1 MSSRCWGASPAW
13 EVPSAPKEI
22 RLLYL
27 LDANV
32 LIRAHHDYYPLD
44 RLPGFWEWLCGQAE
58 AGAIK
63 MPFEIHRE
71 VATGNDALA
80 TWISQSRVEKALL
93 LDEEVD
99 QNTLRRVLDT
109 GYGPNLTEDEIAE
122 AGDDPFLVA
131 YGTVAG
137 TVRAGLPRRTLMG
150 DSQRTVVTKEISK
163 PSRQRGN
170 TKLPDACQR
179 LGVPWITDFELYR
192 RLDFRLT

>member
-1 MSSRCWGASPAW
+1 M
-13 EVPSAPKEI
+13 
-22 RLLYL
+22 LYL

-44 RLPGFWEWLCGQAE
+44 RLPGFWEWVCGQAE

-71 VATGNDALA
+71 VAKGNDALA
-80 TWISQSRVEKALL
+80 KWIRQSRIEKALR

-99 QNTLRRVLDT
+99 QGTLQRVLDI
-109 GYGPNLTEDEIAE
+109 GYGPNLTEDEIEE
-122 AGDDPFLVA
+122 AGGDPFLVA

-137 TVRAGLPRRTLMG
+137 TVRYRAGLPRRTLMG
-150 DSQRTVVTKEISK
+150 DSQRTVVTKEVSK
-163 PSRQRGN
+163 PSRRRGG

-192 RLDFRLT
+192 RLDFRLS

>member
-1 MSSRCWGASPAW
+1 M
-13 EVPSAPKEI
+13 
-22 RLLYL
+22 LYL

-44 RLPGFWEWLCGQAE
+44 RLPGFWEWLCDQAE

-71 VATGNDALA
+71 VAIGNDALA
-80 TWISQSRVEKALL
+80 TWIRQPRMEKALR

-99 QNTLRRVLDT
+99 QNTLQRVLDI
-109 GYGPNLTEDEIAE
+109 GYGPNLTEDEIE
-122 AGDDPFLVA
+122 EVGGDPLLVA
-131 YGTVAG
+131 YGTGAG
-137 TVRAGLPRRTLMG
+137 TVRADLPRRTLG
-150 DSQRTVVTKEISK
+150 DSQRTVVTKEVSK
-163 PSRQRGN
+163 PSRWRGS

-192 RLDFRLT
+192 QLNFRL